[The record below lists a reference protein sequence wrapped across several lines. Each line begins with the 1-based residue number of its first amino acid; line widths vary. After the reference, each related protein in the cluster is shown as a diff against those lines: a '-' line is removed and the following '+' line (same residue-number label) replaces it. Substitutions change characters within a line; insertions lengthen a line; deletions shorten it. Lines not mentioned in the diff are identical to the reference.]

1 MRCRIQLVL
10 LGAMAAAA
18 SSGCRQKE
26 VRPEDLFQAQSLGLS
41 YLETGR
47 LPEAETQFKKVIA
60 LAPKEALGYANLGLT
75 YLRAARYADAEH
87 QLRRPRALDPP
98 TPHFAPTPAN
108 LSTTAVTPTN

>member
-75 YLRAARYADAEH
+75 YLRGARYADPED
-87 QLRRPRALDPP
+87 QLHPALHLDPP
-98 TPHFAPTPAN
+98 NAPIAPN
-108 LSTTAVTPTN
+108 P

>member
-10 LGAMAAAA
+10 LGAMAAA

-47 LPEAETQFKKVIA
+47 LPEAEAQFKQVIA
-60 LAPKEALGYANLGLT
+60 LAPNEALGYANLGLT
-75 YLRAARYADAEH
+75 YLRGARYPEAED
-87 QLRRPRALDPP
+87 QLHRARELDPASADIALM
-98 TPHFAPTPAN
+98 APN
-108 LSTTAVTPTN
+108 LYARTA